1 MTRSEDVAATS
12 PLELPK
18 PIALL
23 WGVVPEGE
31 RGPKRGLTLEQIL
44 DTAIALADAEGAPA
58 LSMSRIAKELGFT
71 AMSLYRY
78 VDSKQTLVTLVLD
91 RVVGKPPV
99 IAAHEGW
106 RAGLRAWALAEFEM
120 IARHRWWLDIPMASP
135 PMGPNNMAWL
145 EAGLATLGRTTLP
158 EAIRLQLV
166 MNLSLYVLGRSW
178 AAKDVVADQ
187 GDDADLEG
195 VLLSVLDPE
204 RFPALVSALTHRA
217 FDGDI
222 DWTRADFEF
231 GLDRLLDGYDHYLAA
246 HGFGAGED
254 PATGS
259 AAKS

>member
-1 MTRSEDVAATS
+1 MTRSEDAAGT
-12 PLELPK
+12 PPIELPK

-23 WGVVPEGE
+23 WGLAQEGE
-31 RGPKRGLTLEQIL
+31 RGPKRGLTLDQIL
-44 DTAIALADAEGAPA
+44 DTAIALADAEGVPA

-91 RVVGKPPV
+91 RVIGRPPE
-99 IAAHEGW
+99 IAAAGGW
-106 RAGLRAWALAEFEM
+106 RAGLRAWALAEFD
-120 IARHRWWLDIPMASP
+120 ILARHSWYLDIPMAGP

-145 EAGLATLGRTTLP
+145 EAGLAALGRTNLP
-158 EAIRLQLV
+158 ESVRLQLV
-166 MNLSLYVLGRSW
+166 LNLSLYVLGRSW
-178 AAKDVVADQ
+178 AAKDIVADQ
-187 GDDADLEG
+187 GEDYDLEG
-195 VLLSVLDPE
+195 TLLSVLDPA

-231 GLDRLLDGYDHYLAA
+231 GLDRMLDGYERYLAA

-254 PATGS
+254 PVNGS
-259 AAKS
+259 AAKG